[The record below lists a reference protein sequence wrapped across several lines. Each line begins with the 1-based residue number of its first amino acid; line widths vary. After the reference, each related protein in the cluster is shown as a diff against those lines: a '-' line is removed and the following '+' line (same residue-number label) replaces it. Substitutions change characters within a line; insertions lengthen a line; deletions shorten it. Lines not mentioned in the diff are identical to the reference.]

1 MGASRRTAGRRAK
14 STLLKLPETE
24 ELVTSS
30 SPPAVRPRL
39 PRPSTSFLGR
49 DREVAGIR
57 DLMLSHHVRFL
68 TLVGPPGVGKT
79 RLAVAVADDIRGE
92 FEDDVVFVDLSPVRD
107 PALVPLAVAQTLG
120 ITLMDDTPVPQQ
132 LVRFLHGW
140 KVLLV
145 LDNFEH
151 VLGARTFVAEIL
163 EGLDGLKII
172 ATSREPLH
180 LSGEREFPVAPLE
193 IPSLDA
199 LPPVEDLIRYASLAL
214 LIERARAVQPDFALT
229 PQNAKSVAEIC
240 VRLDGLPLAIEMA
253 AARLKAFPPN
263 TIAQR
268 LDRALLLLAAGTR
281 DAPDRHQTLRA
292 ALAWSYDLLSE
303 PEQAAFHRLSVFQR
317 GCTAEAAQ
325 ILCGVSGTEALP
337 FLDRLAALVDK
348 SLLRQSTAADGTS
361 RFRMLESLREFGL
374 ERLGAAGEL
383 DEARRLHA
391 AFFLELA
398 QRANSGLRGSE
409 QETWFSR
416 LEAEVGNF
424 RAAFEWML
432 EAGQIEPAAQLA
444 YALHWFW
451 YLQGY
456 HPEARTWLAR
466 ILGAGE
472 HLPPLIRGRAL
483 TAHAIFM
490 WTRGDHDAA
499 RRLLQEASDL
509 FRAGD
514 ASGDLAW
521 ALHFYGHVLET
532 QGDAKAAAAAMEE
545 SVMLFRV
552 IADDWGASLSLN
564 CLGRPTIL
572 VDDRTRSI
580 QVIEEAQVGLRRLGD
595 RRMLAHNLRPLA
607 SVLIEG
613 GEYDRAGPLIQES
626 VALCRRHG
634 DRFGLVTALAVLVK
648 VLLLQG
654 QYERALVPCKEALIL
669 GRDMD
674 LAEEVTWA
682 LTMLGRIALSLGQTE
697 RAARLLGASS
707 AIRLKDLVPDLKRLV
722 EETTV
727 TARRAFGAERFED
740 ARRIGEALTLEEAV
754 EEALSIEPPQ
764 TEKGVRIAGRLSPR
778 ERDVAVLVAQGLSNR
793 EIGQALFISHR
804 TVGTHIQ
811 SILNKLGLDR
821 RAQIAAWAASRALSR
836 PHS

>member
-14 STLLKLPETE
+14 STLLKLPQTE

-57 DLMLSHHVRFL
+57 DLMLSDHVRLL

-92 FEDDVVFVDLSPVRD
+92 FEDDAVFVDLSPVRD

-120 ITLMDDTPVPQQ
+120 ITLTDDTPVPQR

-140 KVLLV
+140 KLLLV

-151 VLGARTFVAEIL
+151 VLGARTFVAEII

-180 LSGEREFPVAPLE
+180 LNGEREFPVAPLG

-199 LPPVEDLIRYASLAL
+199 LPRVEDLIRYASLAL
-214 LIERARAVQPDFALT
+214 LIERARAVRPDFALT

-253 AARLKAFPPN
+253 AARLKAFSPDM
-263 TIAQR
+263 IAQR
-268 LDRALLLLAAGTR
+268 LDRALVVLAGAR
-281 DAPDRHQTLRA
+281 DAPGRHQTLRA
-292 ALAWSYDLLSE
+292 ALAWSYELLSP
-303 PEQAAFHRLSVFQR
+303 PEQAAFRRLSVFQR

-325 ILCGVSGTEALP
+325 IACRVSGTEVLS

-361 RFRMLESLREFGL
+361 RFIMLESLREFGH
-374 ERLGAAGEL
+374 ERLKAAEEL

-391 AFFLELA
+391 TFFLELA
-398 QRANSGLRGSE
+398 ERADSGLRGPE

-432 EAGQIEPAAQLA
+432 EVGQIEPAAELA

-466 ILGAGE
+466 ILRAGDR
-472 HLPPLIRGRAL
+472 LPPIVRGRAQ

-499 RRLLQEASDL
+499 HRLLQEASDL
-509 FRAGD
+509 FRAGE
-514 ASGDLAW
+514 ARGDLAW
-521 ALHFYGHVLET
+521 ALHFYGHVLDS

-545 SVMLFRV
+545 SVMRFRDV
-552 IADDWGASLSLN
+552 ADDWGASLSLN

-572 VDDRTRSI
+572 VDDRKRSI
-580 QVIEEAQVGLRRLGD
+580 RVIEEAQVGFRRIGD

-607 SVLIEG
+607 YVLIEG
-613 GEYDRAGPLIQES
+613 GEYGRAVPLIEES

-634 DRFGLVTALAVLVK
+634 DRFGLVTALVVLAK
-648 VLLLQG
+648 ALLRQG
-654 QYERALVPCKEALIL
+654 QYERTLIPCKEALIL
-669 GRDMD
+669 ARDMG

-682 LTMLGRIALSLGQTE
+682 LTALARVALSLGQTE

-707 AIRLKDLVPDLKRLV
+707 AMRLKDLVPDLTKLV

-727 TARRAFGAERFED
+727 AARRAYGAERFED
-740 ARRIGEALTLEEAV
+740 ARRVGEALTLEEAV
-754 EEALSIEPPQ
+754 DEALSIEPRQ
-764 TEKGVRIAGRLSPR
+764 TEERARIPGGLSPR
-778 ERDVAVLVAQGLSNR
+778 ERDVATLVAQGLSNR
-793 EIGQALFISHR
+793 EIGQALFIGHR
-804 TVGTHIQ
+804 TVGTHVQ
-811 SILNKLGLDR
+811 SILNKLGFDR
-821 RAQIAAWAASRALSR
+821 RAQIAAWAASRDLSR